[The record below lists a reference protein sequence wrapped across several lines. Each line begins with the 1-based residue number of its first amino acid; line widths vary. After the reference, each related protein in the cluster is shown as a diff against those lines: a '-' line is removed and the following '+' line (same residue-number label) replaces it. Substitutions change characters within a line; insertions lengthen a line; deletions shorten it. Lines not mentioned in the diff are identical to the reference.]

1 MVIKLDINGIYP
13 VVIMTIIAIENGP
26 VEIIDLH
33 IKLGDVPF
41 IDALCMVYLPTF
53 GWFLG
58 QVLVNIPYM
67 EHMGIDTDGNY

>member
-1 MVIKLDINGIYP
+1 MVIKLDINGIYR

-53 GWFLG
+53 G
-58 QVLVNIPYM
+58 
-67 EHMGIDTDGNY
+67 